1 MQFAPYISSFLDIQR
16 VEHEIWVV
24 NQVDQISLSIRS
36 IRLISDKYL
45 CFSSILN
52 SGGRLAVQQ
61 SCSDQ
66 CWLQGVESKL

>member
-24 NQVDQISLSIRS
+24 NQVDLQQIS
-36 IRLISDKYL
+36 
-45 CFSSILN
+45 FSSILN